1 MMAHVSQHTSAAADH
16 KDSFLATPQSHP
28 ADLSESYPSSINDTA
43 EASPDA
49 DAEQRVRE
57 SIAAA
62 ASQNADLLAERS
74 STDHAPVQYADAQK
88 RTEFLEERLKAQ
100 KTEVYLHATAAD
112 VQLKRHKAFR
122 DSFTKKLTYTVL
134 RKKEDFVEKAKKE
147 EDAYHDALGKRH
159 KSEAQLAELEANKST
174 LQEETR
180 TLEALLNRHGAAH
193 VTLDSLYSS
202 IFDGP
207 TAGFP
212 DEDSQE
218 ERYKRAKIQHDA
230 RTDDLKAVT
239 RGVRAVTAIKTAIE
253 RAKAQ
258 HHQAET
264 EALSIISSYSYLDS
278 VFTQCATYASKG
290 LDLSRIAVQDIPP
303 SMLDS
308 RVTQAKIA
316 LDQTLR
322 SVVELGSDRRW
333 SRGGGPEVAA
343 STIGGALRTAFKQQV
358 VYLAAIKT
366 SSEAARQAIR
376 GTARTLE
383 DERQGLQQ
391 LRQGAFET
399 TVGFGAAA
407 PAYRECCDRAGWF
420 EGESDAQCVDIA
432 EPVVEE
438 LPPVPPPEY
447 VYEAPERDAQRDEPS
462 SGRI

>member
-16 KDSFLATPQSHP
+16 KDSFLTAPPSQPTDLSQSHP
-28 ADLSESYPSSINDTA
+28 SSNDTTDT
-43 EASPDA
+43 SPDTA
-49 DAEQRVRE
+49 AEQRVRE

-62 ASQNADLLAERS
+62 ASQNADLLAELS
-74 STDHAPVQYADAQK
+74 STDNAPVQYADAQK

-134 RKKEDFVEKAKKE
+134 RKKDDFTEKAKKE

-212 DEDSQE
+212 DEDTQE
-218 ERYKRAKIQHDA
+218 EKYTRAKIQHDA

-239 RGVRAVTAIKTAIE
+239 RGLRAAAAIKTAIE

-258 HHQAET
+258 HYQAET
-264 EALSIISSYSYLDS
+264 EAVSIISSYSYLDS

-290 LDLSRIAVQDIPP
+290 LDLSRVAVQAIPP

-308 RVTQAKIA
+308 RVTQTKIA

-343 STIGGALRTAFKQQV
+343 STIGGALRTAFKQQEA
-358 VYLAAIKT
+358 YLAALKT

-420 EGESDAQCVDIA
+420 EGESDAQCVEIA

-447 VYEAPERDAQRDEPS
+447 VYETPEQGGQRDEPS
-462 SGRI
+462 PSRG